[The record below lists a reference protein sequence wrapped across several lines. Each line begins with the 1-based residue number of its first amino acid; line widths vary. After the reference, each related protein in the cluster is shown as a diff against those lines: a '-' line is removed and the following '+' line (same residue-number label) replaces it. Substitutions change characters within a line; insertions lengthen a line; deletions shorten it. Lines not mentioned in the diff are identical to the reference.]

1 MLIYVWLGGKT
12 VVTES
17 KKFIEIKWEDIKI
30 NQKKKGT
37 SAQNIHIVSE
47 HKAMEKERGRR
58 AKLSK
63 VGVQ

>member
-1 MLIYVWLGGKT
+1 MRRYKNK
-12 VVTES
+12 S
-17 KKFIEIKWEDIKI
+17 
-30 NQKKKGT
+30 KKKGT
-37 SAQNIHIVSE
+37 SVQNIHIVSE